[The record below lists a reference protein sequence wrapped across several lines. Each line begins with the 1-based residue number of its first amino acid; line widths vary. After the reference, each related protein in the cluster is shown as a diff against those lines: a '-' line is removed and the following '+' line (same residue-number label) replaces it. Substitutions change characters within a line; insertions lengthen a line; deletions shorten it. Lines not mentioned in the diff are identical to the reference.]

1 MHLITQSA
9 FSSFAMRG
17 KLPRS
22 RALVTFLMLMAAGMA
37 QVTSHAQ
44 TSTSAVP
51 GLISYQG
58 KVSNADSSLVGASP
72 NPVNRTVIFRIWSH
86 QSNSTVADLVYS
98 EQQVMTVSDGEFSAL
113 IGQGTAVSGNP
124 LGFSEGTKGKPTQTV
139 DGASVFGGATRY
151 LGVTID
157 DGSAAADPEIS
168 PRQQLVSSAYA
179 FRAKYA
185 ETLGSNGAN
194 SIVALDSGNVGVG
207 NPNPP
212 ALLTVSGA
220 NVSTTTSTP
229 QLVVSADDVSERL
242 RIGVNSTG
250 NGSSFL
256 QSFKEGVGA
265 QSLLLNPNGGN
276 VGIGTATPGFPL
288 TFADTLGAKISLF
301 GQSGDHFGFGVGD
314 SRLQIYSSAASTDI
328 AFGYGSSAAMTETMR
343 IKGNGNVGIGTT
355 TPGFPLSFANTRGDK
370 ISLWGQSGNIFGI
383 GVQEGLQLY
392 TATATSD
399 ITFGYGS
406 SAAMTETMRIKG
418 NGKVGIGT
426 LVPDA
431 KLEVVSNDSVNT
443 AFFHNTGG
451 GGGGTEPALRVKTDA
466 NSGSRNVFQVEN
478 LGGQIFVVKDNGNVG
493 IGVSNPIKAGLHVGN
508 SARTAVSAGYYIS
521 GDQFYYEGGNTAP
534 LVAIWADARIVAT
547 GFNAISDQRIKN
559 IQGVSDGRLDL
570 ATLMG
575 VEITDYLFKDVPA
588 NGDSPHKKVI
598 AQQVETVFPQAVTQT
613 TDTVPDI
620 YTLAEIKEGWIE
632 LATDL
637 KKGDRVKLITDNETA
652 VHEVLEAEPDRFR
665 TDLFPEGEK
674 VFVYGREVKDF
685 RIVDYDAIAMLNVS
699 ATQELKREKDAD
711 VAALVQANIA
721 LSDRV
726 TELEAGDRAWQQKL
740 SSIERLLKTANLWH
754 EVRDTPMAATEED

>member
-1 MHLITQSA
+1 MHSITH
-9 FSSFAMRG
+9 FIFRYFALRS
-17 KLPRS
+17 KLPWS
-22 RALVTFLMLMAAGMA
+22 RALVAFLLLMAAGMT
-37 QVTSHAQ
+37 QLTSHAQ
-44 TSTSAVP
+44 TTTSAVP

-58 KVSNADSSLVGASP
+58 KVSNADGSLVGASP
-72 NPVNRTVIFRIWSH
+72 NPVNRTVFFRIWSH
-86 QSNSTVADLVYS
+86 QSNSTVVDLVYS
-98 EQQVMTVSDGEFSAL
+98 EQQVMTISDGEFSAL

-124 LGFSEGTKGKPTQTV
+124 LGFSEGSKGKPTQTF

-168 PRQQLVSSAYA
+168 PRQQLVSSVYA

-194 SIVALDSGNVGVG
+194 AIVALDSGNVGVG

-276 VGIGTATPGFPL
+276 VGIGTTTPGFPL

-301 GQSGDHFGFGVGD
+301 GQSGDHFGFGIGD
-314 SRLQIYSSAASTDI
+314 SRLQIYSSAASSDI

-370 ISLWGQSGNIFGI
+370 ISLYGQSGNIFGI

-392 TATATSD
+392 TASATTD
-399 ITFGYGS
+399 ISFGYGS

-431 KLEVVSNDSVNT
+431 RLEVVSNDSVNT
-443 AFFHNTGG
+443 AFFHNTG

-478 LGGQIFVVKDNGNVG
+478 LNSQIFVVKDNGLVG

-508 SARTAVSAGYYIS
+508 APRTQVSAGYYMS
-521 GDQFYYEGGNTAP
+521 GDQFLYRDSATLP
-534 LVAIWADARIVAT
+534 QVAIWADARIVAT
-547 GFNAISDQRIKN
+547 DFSAISDQRIKN

-665 TDLFPEGEK
+665 TDLLPEGEK
-674 VFVYGREVKDF
+674 VFVFGREVKDF

-726 TELEAGDRAWQQKL
+726 TELEASDRAWQQKL

>member
-1 MHLITQSA
+1 MHSITQSN
-9 FSSFAMRG
+9 FSSFALRC
-17 KLPRS
+17 KLPKPH
-22 RALVTFLMLMAAGMA
+22 ALVTTLLLMVAGFVP
-37 QVTSHAQ
+37 VTSLAQ

-58 KVSNADSSLVGASP
+58 KVTNADGSLVGASP

-86 QSNSTVADLVYS
+86 QSNSTVVDLVYS

-124 LGFSEGTKGKPTQTV
+124 LGFSEGSKGKPTQTV

-151 LGVTID
+151 LGVTVD

-194 SIVALDSGNVGVG
+194 AIVALDGGNVGVG
-207 NPNPP
+207 TSNPP

-276 VGIGTATPGFPL
+276 VGIGTTTPGFPL

-301 GQSGDHFGFGVGD
+301 GQAGDHFGFGVGD
-314 SRLQIYSSAASTDI
+314 SRLQIYSSAVSTDI

-355 TPGFPLSFANTRGDK
+355 TPGFPLSFADTRGDK
-370 ISLWGQSGNIFGI
+370 ISLLGQSGSIYGF
-383 GVQEGLQLY
+383 GVQMARLQIY
-392 TATATSD
+392 TPTATSD

-431 KLEVVSNDSVNT
+431 NLEVESNDSVNT
-443 AFFHNTGG
+443 AFIHSTGG
-451 GGGGTEPALRVKTDA
+451 GYGTEPALRVKIGT
-466 NSGSRNVFQVEN
+466 GGLRNAFQVEDFTRS
-478 LGGQIFVVKDNGNVG
+478 LFVIKSNGNVG

-508 SARTAVSAGYYIS
+508 SATTGVSAGYYMS
-521 GDQFYYEGGNTAP
+521 GDQSYYNSQFNPSAN
-534 LVAIWADARIVAT
+534 VAIWADARIVAT
-547 GFNAISDQRIKN
+547 DFSAISDQRIKN
-559 IQGVSDGRLDL
+559 IQGVSDGRMDL

-575 VEITDYLFKDVPA
+575 VEITDYVFKDVPA
-588 NGDSPHKKVI
+588 NGASPHKKVI
-598 AQQVETVFPQAVTQT
+598 AQQVETVFPQAVAQT

-620 YTLAEIKEGWIE
+620 YRLAETKDGWIE

-637 KKGDRVKLITDNETA
+637 KRGDRVKLITDTKTA

-665 TDLFPEGEK
+665 TDLISEGEK
-674 VFVYGREVKDF
+674 VFVYGREVTDF
-685 RIVDYDAIAMLNVS
+685 RIVDYDAISMLNVS
-699 ATQELKREKDAD
+699 ATQQLKREKDAD
-711 VAALVQANIA
+711 IAALVQANIA

-726 TELEAGDRAWQQKL
+726 TTLEAGDRAWQQKL
-740 SSIERLLKTANLWH
+740 SSIERLLKTANLWQATG
-754 EVRDTPMAATEED
+754 DAPIAATEED

>member
-1 MHLITQSA
+1 MHSITQPT
-9 FSSFAMRG
+9 FLSFASRC
-17 KLPRS
+17 KLPRP
-22 RALVTFLMLMAAGMA
+22 RALVTTLLLMIAGIA
-37 QVTSHAQ
+37 PVISHAQ
-44 TSTSAVP
+44 TATSAVP

-58 KVSNADSSLVGASP
+58 KVTNADSSLVGASP

-86 QSNSTVADLVYS
+86 QSNSTVMDLVYS

-124 LGFSEGTKGKPTQTV
+124 LGFSEGSKGKPTQTV

-157 DGSAAADPEIS
+157 DGSGAADPEIS

-185 ETLGSNGAN
+185 EALGSNGVS

-207 NPNPP
+207 NSNPP
-212 ALLTVSGA
+212 ARLTVSGA

-276 VGIGTATPGFPL
+276 VGIGTTTPGFPL

-314 SRLQIYSSAASTDI
+314 SRLQIYSSAVSTDI

-355 TPGFPLSFANTRGDK
+355 TPGFPLSFADTRGDK
-370 ISLWGQSGNIFGI
+370 ISLLGQSGNIYGF
-383 GVQEGLQLY
+383 GVQMARLQIY

-418 NGKVGIGT
+418 NGMVGIGT

-443 AFFHNTGG
+443 AFIHNTGG
-451 GGGGTEPALRVKTDA
+451 GYGQEAALRVKMGTGGLRDA
-466 NSGSRNVFQVEN
+466 FQVEDFSRS
-478 LGGQIFVVKDNGNVG
+478 LFVIKSNGNVG

-508 SARTAVSAGYYIS
+508 SATTGVSAGYYMS
-521 GDQFYYEGGNTAP
+521 GDQSYYNSQSNPSAN
-534 LVAIWADARIVAT
+534 VAIWADARIVAT
-547 GFNAISDQRIKN
+547 DFSAISDQRIKT

-598 AQQVETVFPQAVTQT
+598 AQQVETVFPQAVAKT

-620 YTLAEIKEGWIE
+620 YTLAEMKEGWIE

-637 KKGDRVKLITDNETA
+637 KRGDRVKLITDTTTA
-652 VHEVLEAEPDRFR
+652 VHEVLEAEPGRFR
-665 TDLFPEGEK
+665 TDLPPEGEK

-685 RIVDYDAIAMLNVS
+685 RIVDYDAISMLNVS

-711 VAALVQANIA
+711 IAALVQANIA

-726 TELEAGDRAWQQKL
+726 TALEAGDHAWQVKL
-740 SSIERLLKTANLWH
+740 STIERLLKTANLWQATG
-754 EVRDTPMAATEED
+754 DAPTAASEED